1 MLRRLLHTFIKHF
14 CLLFIP
20 CQDHGISFS
29 AHTFQMNY
37 FYTERILDLSSS
49 AFNPLFSDWKNRTSL
64 RRVQGVWGNV
74 HFQFSSDL
82 LVIWYYIDRISPFPN
97 LLIFLIISS
106 CSLLIYGNLT
116 AKFCHTGYC
125 CFLPILWLYFSCCF
139 TIIRNRLN
147 HIFYFH
153 LLFKMF
159 VLGFLLHVRP
169 QHLQIGFL

>member
-1 MLRRLLHTFIKHF
+1 M
-14 CLLFIP
+14 LFIP

-29 AHTFQMNY
+29 AHTFEMNY

-125 CFLPILWLYFSCCF
+125 CFLPILEYLAIISKNLFMPTSLFFSL
-139 TIIRNRLN
+139 TLSMNETG
-147 HIFYFH
+147 
-153 LLFKMF
+153 FKGNG
-159 VLGFLLHVRP
+159 L
-169 QHLQIGFL
+169 